1 MNEQEINQETNSHTE
16 EPAGEDH
23 TAGEA
28 ATLLIVDDNVAEAAA
43 CRQILENA
51 GYHVLLARDGG
62 QGLEVLRTNPRGI
75 DLVILDWILPS
86 MSGDQWLE
94 YYLEIVPDLKVVFCS
109 GKFISE
115 VVLEQLG
122 LDRQGFLKKPFTA
135 AELLETAK
143 NALHGDSSRLADPR
157 ASS

>member
-1 MNEQEINQETNSHTE
+1 MSEQEMKQEPNSHTE
-16 EPAGEDH
+16 QP
-23 TAGEA
+23 AGEA

-43 CRQILENA
+43 CRQILEHA
-51 GYHVLLARDGG
+51 GYHVLLGRDGG
-62 QGLEVLRTNPRGI
+62 QGLEILRSNPRGI

-109 GKFISE
+109 GKFMSE
-115 VVLEQLG
+115 AVLEQLG

-135 AELLETAK
+135 AELLETVK
-143 NALHGDSSRLADPR
+143 NALHGDSNRLADHQ